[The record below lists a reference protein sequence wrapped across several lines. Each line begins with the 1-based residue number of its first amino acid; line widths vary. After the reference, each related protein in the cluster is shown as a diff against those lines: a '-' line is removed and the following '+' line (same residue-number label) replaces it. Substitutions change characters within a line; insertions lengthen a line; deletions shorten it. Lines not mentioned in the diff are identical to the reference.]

1 MERENR
7 KMNYIKIKKLENSKF
22 GIGLELG
29 DKLTPIEQKT
39 PDGFYHLPENP
50 ICKYIMVD
58 LVNFHLKDK
67 DEFILNDETRS
78 ARKFGVKNSVEK
90 KIYPKGEGQKVRAYK
105 LSLET
110 CEEFL
115 QTDEER
121 DQWNDIMGIIRERY
135 EEKIRAMEAER
146 QATSKVDKAK
156 AAALKQLEIL
166 KAAGIDISAL
176 LG

>member
-1 MERENR
+1 ME
-7 KMNYIKIKKLENSKF
+7 YLKIKKLENSKF
-22 GIGLELG
+22 GIGLALG
-29 DKLTPIEQKT
+29 DKVTPIEQKT

-50 ICKYIMVD
+50 VCKYIMVD

-90 KIYPKGEGQKVRAYK
+90 KTYPKGEGQKVRAYK
-105 LSLET
+105 LTLEN
-110 CEEFL
+110 CEELL
-115 QTDEER
+115 QTDEEK

-135 EEKIRAMEAER
+135 EEKIRTLEAER
-146 QATSKVDKAK
+146 QANNKVDKAK
-156 AAALKQLEIL
+156 AAALKALETL
-166 KAAGIDISAL
+166 KAAGIDLSTL